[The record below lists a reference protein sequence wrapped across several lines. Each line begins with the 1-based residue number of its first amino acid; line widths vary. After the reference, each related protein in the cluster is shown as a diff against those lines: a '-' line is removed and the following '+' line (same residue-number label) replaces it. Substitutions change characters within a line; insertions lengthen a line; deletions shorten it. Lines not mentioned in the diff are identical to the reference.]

1 MAPVPITKTL
11 VTQPRKS
18 SDICVAVIIL
28 GALPMDL
35 TATGLFLAATLGFFA
50 LLSWTVLFDI
60 GEKAI
65 IRGFCEARMFP
76 PSVRLNE
83 S

>member
-1 MAPVPITKTL
+1 MPITKTL

-35 TATGLFLAATLGFFA
+35 AAKGLFLAATLGFFA

-65 IRGFCEARMFP
+65 IRGYLRSADVPAVGTVE
-76 PSVRLNE
+76 
-83 S
+83 

>member
-1 MAPVPITKTL
+1 LAPVPITKTL

-35 TATGLFLAATLGFFA
+35 AAKGLFLAATLGFFA
-50 LLSWTVLFDI
+50 LLS
-60 GEKAI
+60 
-65 IRGFCEARMFP
+65 
-76 PSVRLNE
+76 
-83 S
+83 